1 MQRELIEDMIKT
13 GECRDID
20 LENTIVNRVFG
31 GVLWNKVPPPPLFSS
46 PVAGLMPR

>member
-31 GVLWNKVPPPPLFSS
+31 GVLWNKVPPPHFS
-46 PVAGLMPR
+46 PPPWLG

>member
-1 MQRELIEDMIKT
+1 MQWELIEDMIKT

-20 LENTIVNRVFG
+20 MENTIVNRVFG
-31 GVLWNKVPPPPLFSS
+31 GVLWNKVSPQLFSS